1 MQVSLEIQNQQ
12 VRKTGDDDSSG
23 LGFNHFHHRQHRH
36 IFHRQ
41 QVKEMAEAKKTSM
54 RFLSSIVRIPL
65 WWVTIYIHSC
75 FI

>member
-1 MQVSLEIQNQQ
+1 MQVSLEIQNRQ
-12 VRKTGDDDSSG
+12 VSKIGD
-23 LGFNHFHHRQHRH
+23 HRGWVLT
-36 IFHRQ
+36 IFIMGSIVIFFHRQ
-41 QVKEMAEAKKTSM
+41 QVKEMADATRTSM